1 MGGVLALE
9 VVVEDT
15 VEVLDTVTK
24 AEEALEDM
32 TTTMMEETLEVRFHL
47 SEDKYLTGVGGAG
60 FKRRG
65 LSDVI
70 QTGNRFRGGASF
82 C

>member
-32 TTTMMEETLEVRFHL
+32 TTTMMEETLEVTL
-47 SEDKYLTGVGGAG
+47 VVVEEEEITTILGITQDNSPTTAP
-60 FKRRG
+60 
-65 LSDVI
+65 
-70 QTGNRFRGGASF
+70 
-82 C
+82 

>member
-47 SEDKYLTGVGGAG
+47 SEDKYLTGGW
-60 FKRRG
+60 
-65 LSDVI
+65 
-70 QTGNRFRGGASF
+70 RGGV
-82 C
+82 